1 MYCFYFIY
9 FRDENKTTITVLGI
23 IVGLLSLVLFI
34 IVGHV
39 LYTRFPRNSGKSNG
53 CVDNY
58 WNWYVKEFSS
68 IYNVKFTI

>member
-1 MYCFYFIY
+1 MYFIYFIY

-39 LYTRFPRNSGKSNG
+39 LYTRCRRNSGMFK
-53 CVDNY
+53 V
-58 WNWYVKEFSS
+58 VS
-68 IYNVKFTI
+68 IITGIGM